1 MSMHE
6 DVLRKRRELDQ
17 NIREI
22 ERVILKTKDPVLMKI
37 EMKDGSAVQ
46 LSVRTF
52 GRSCLDH
59 MLQSLLSDLKKELA
73 KIEDRISK
81 WE

>member
-6 DVLRKRRELDQ
+6 NVLRQRRELDQ

-22 ERVILKTKDPVLMKI
+22 ELVILKTKDPVLMEI

-52 GRSCLDH
+52 GRSSIDH
-59 MLQSLLSDLKKELA
+59 MLQSVLSDLKKELE
-73 KIEDRISK
+73 KIEARISK